1 MDCLWTLFLFPYTIQ
16 VQEGKTMEDVLTNFH
31 RKLSALSSELRLL
44 SEQLDELYFVVFDM
58 KRKLI
63 QNKEIE
69 EETELWLTEILT

>member
-1 MDCLWTLFLFPYTIQ
+1 
-16 VQEGKTMEDVLTNFH
+16 MEDVFTNFH

-69 EETELWLTEILT
+69 EENELWLTEILT

>member
-1 MDCLWTLFLFPYTIQ
+1 
-16 VQEGKTMEDVLTNFH
+16 MEDVLTNFH
-31 RKLSALSSELRLL
+31 RKLYALSEELRLL

-69 EETELWLTEILT
+69 EENELWLTEILT

>member
-1 MDCLWTLFLFPYTIQ
+1 MNCLWTFFLFSHTIQ
-16 VQEGKTMEDVLTNFH
+16 MQEGKTMEDVLTNFH
-31 RKLSALSSELRLL
+31 RKLYALSEELRLL

-69 EETELWLTEILT
+69 EENELWLTEILT

>member
-1 MDCLWTLFLFPYTIQ
+1 
-16 VQEGKTMEDVLTNFH
+16 MEDVLTNFH
-31 RKLSALSSELRLL
+31 RKLSALSSELLLL